1 MRIHDI
7 IRESQ
12 TTSPRMPPGDPILN
26 DPNLARLLEHYLGK
40 TFIAWA
46 IENSPYTP
54 RSSWLDKAA
63 VAAAKPTYDNIAKT
77 IIPIAAQENPDI
89 ERIMRIVFKALDKV
103 PGLVSQNDKIRIV
116 DTIDRVRAADAKSG
130 WTFREKSPAPLAP
143 PAAPVQTAEPAP
155 APDTAQVSSL

>member
-1 MRIHDI
+1 MMRINDI
-7 IRESQ
+7 INESQ

-54 RSSWLDKAA
+54 RSSWFDKAA
-63 VAAAKPTYDNIAKT
+63 VAAAKPTYDNVAKT
-77 IIPIAAQENPDI
+77 IIPLAAQENPDI
-89 ERIMRIVFKALDKV
+89 ERIMRIVFKV
-103 PGLVSQNDKIRIV
+103 PGLVSQNDKIRIL

-130 WTFREKSPAPLAP
+130 WTFREKSPAA
-143 PAAPVQTAEPAP
+143 PAAPVQTAVPAA
-155 APDTAQVSSL
+155 APDTAQISGL